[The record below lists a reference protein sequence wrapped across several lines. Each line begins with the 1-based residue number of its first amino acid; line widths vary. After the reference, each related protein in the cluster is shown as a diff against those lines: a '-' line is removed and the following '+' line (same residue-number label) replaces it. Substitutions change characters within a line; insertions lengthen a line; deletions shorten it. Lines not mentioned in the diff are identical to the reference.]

1 MVFFLQK
8 QTKST
13 RQNAKLCNGNLKRL
27 QFLNKMVK
35 NAFENLYLF
44 SSYLLYGKRIEF
56 LFSVV

>member
-1 MVFFLQK
+1 VVFFLQK

-13 RQNAKLCNGNLKRL
+13 RQNAKLCKGNLKRL

-44 SSYLLYGKRIEF
+44 SSYLLYGKRIEI
-56 LFSVV
+56 LFY